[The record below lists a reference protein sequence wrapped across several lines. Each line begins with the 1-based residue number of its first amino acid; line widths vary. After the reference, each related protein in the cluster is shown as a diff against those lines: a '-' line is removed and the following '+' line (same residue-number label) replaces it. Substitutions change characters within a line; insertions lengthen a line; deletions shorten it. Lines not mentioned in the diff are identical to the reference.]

1 MSIRY
6 NISRSIARLLPDKL
20 YLSIKFHDRIGYW
33 MDWKNPQTYNEKLQW
48 LKLYN
53 RRPEYTIMVDK
64 VKVKEW
70 VSKKIGEEYI
80 IPTLGV
86 WKKAEEVD
94 FNSLPQKFVIKC
106 NHNSGTGMYICKDKS
121 KMDEETVRGGLKKG
135 LQENYILQNRE
146 WPYKN
151 ISRRILAEQYLE
163 KPGKES
169 LEDYKVMCFDGKA
182 RLIEL
187 HEGRFTDNHTQ
198 AFYDRDWNLTN
209 ISQVSYGKIVTK
221 IVEPPKL
228 LEEMIC
234 LSEVLAKDIPH
245 VRVDWYIVNN
255 HLFFGEMTFFDSSG
269 FDEFIPNE
277 YNIIIGSWIKL
288 PQKLSDK

>member
-1 MSIRY
+1 MNIRY
-6 NISRSIARLLPDKL
+6 SISRNIARLLPDKI
-20 YLSIKFHDRIGYW
+20 YLSIKFHDRLGYW

-48 LKLYN
+48 LKLYT

-64 VKVKEW
+64 EKVTDW
-70 VSKKIGEEYI
+70 VAERIGEEYI

-121 KMDEETVRGGLKKG
+121 KMDEEIVHKGLKRG
-135 LQENYILQNRE
+135 LRENYILQNRE

-151 ISRRILAEQYLE
+151 VPRRILAEQYLE
-163 KPGKES
+163 EPEKKAP
-169 LEDYKVMCFDGKA
+169 EDYKVMCFDGKVK
-182 RLIEL
+182 LIEL

-198 AFYDRDWNLTN
+198 AFYDRDWNMTQ
-209 ISQVSYGKIVTK
+209 ITQGKYGKVATK
-221 IVEPPKL
+221 TIARPSL
-228 LEEMIC
+228 LEEMIK
-234 LSEVLAKDIPH
+234 LSEILAKDIPH

-255 HLFFGEMTFFDSSG
+255 HLFFGEMTFFDGSG
-269 FDEFIPNE
+269 FEPFDKFEDDQLL
-277 YNIIIGSWIKL
+277 GSWITL
-288 PQKLSDK
+288 PDHKIV

>member
-1 MSIRY
+1 MNLRY
-6 NISRSIARLLPDKL
+6 HISRCIARLFPDKL
-20 YLSIKFHDRIGYW
+20 YLSIKFHDRLGYW

-53 RRPEYTIMVDK
+53 SRPEYTIMVDK
-64 VKVKEW
+64 VKVKDW
-70 VSKKIGEEYI
+70 VAERIGEEYI

-151 ISRRILAEQYLE
+151 VPRRILAEEFIEDQH
-163 KPGKES
+163 KEVP
-169 LEDYKVMCFDGKA
+169 DDFKVMCFDGKVQ
-182 RLIEL
+182 LIEL

-198 AFYDRDWNLTN
+198 AFYDRDWNMTQ
-209 ISQVSYGKIVTK
+209 ITQGKYGKVATK
-221 IVEPPKL
+221 LASRPAL
-228 LEEMIC
+228 LGEMIR
-234 LSEVLAKDIPH
+234 LSEVLAKNIPH

-255 HLFFGEMTFFDSSG
+255 HLFFGEMTFFDGSG
-269 FDEFIPNE
+269 FEPFDRFEDDQLL
-277 YNIIIGSWIKL
+277 GSWITL
-288 PQKLSDK
+288 PNRKIV